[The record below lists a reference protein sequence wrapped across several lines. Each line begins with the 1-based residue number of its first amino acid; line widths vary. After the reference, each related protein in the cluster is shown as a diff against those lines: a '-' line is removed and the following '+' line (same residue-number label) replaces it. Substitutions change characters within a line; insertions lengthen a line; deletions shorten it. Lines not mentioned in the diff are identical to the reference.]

1 MPSITGAP
9 LEVVAGVVAGVLVVL
24 SLEEP
29 HPQNATTATT
39 AASVLNTP
47 SKLAGTMAGMDAA
60 RAAAARDRAE
70 RVVFEALPELD
81 AVPRRALALAVLAD
95 VPRAGIASEVG
106 LGGAELS
113 TALAG
118 ARKALRRTR
127 TELGSGG
134 RCERAERAVSD
145 RLDGVLS
152 PMDERFL
159 TAHLA
164 RCMRCRTHESEL
176 MTALGQLRATFAV
189 PLEPVAPAAEEPP
202 PPRARLRVVPPA
214 PLLPP
219 APQPPALDAPEPPP
233 EIAAPPEP
241 PAVEAAPGPP
251 AVEAAPEPPAVE
263 AAPEP
268 PPIAPAPEPP
278 VVEPPVAEPPLEPA
292 AREPDPTPAPAALPA
307 RRHTA
312 AVARHQRIRAA
323 LPVAVAVLIAVGL
336 VAAAI
341 ALLSAFGAD
350 TNVRAPW
357 DGPDAPVVHPAPL
370 SDQ

>member
-1 MPSITGAP
+1 MD
-9 LEVVAGVVAGVLVVL
+9 VVAGVGADVLVDL

-29 HPQNATTATT
+29 HPQSATTAIT
-39 AASVLNTP
+39 AAIVLNTP

-164 RCMRCRTHESEL
+164 RCSRCRTHESEL

-189 PLEPVAPAAEEPP
+189 PLEPAAPAAEEPP
-202 PPRARLRVVPPA
+202 PPRARLRVVPPVPA
-214 PLLPP
+214 LPP
-219 APQPPALDAPEPPP
+219 APEPPALDAPEEPP
-233 EIAAPPEP
+233 EIAAPEPPPQIVAPPEP
-241 PAVEAAPGPP
+241 PAV
-251 AVEAAPEPPAVE
+251 
-263 AAPEP
+263 
-268 PPIAPAPEPP
+268 
-278 VVEPPVAEPPLEPA
+278 EPPLEPA
-292 AREPDPTPAPAALPA
+292 AREPAPTPAPTPLPA
-307 RRHTA
+307 PRRSA

-350 TNVRAPW
+350 PNVRAPW

-370 SDQ
+370 NDQ